1 MFDTFKAIK
10 IIKDTLDAASE
21 LNNSIKYSMVLKSWK
36 KNNYSPKR
44 ERAFNRLR
52 EDTALGTSGDRTLC
66 SNYWTVKGVLL
77 QAF

>member
-1 MFDTFKAIK
+1 M
-10 IIKDTLDAASE
+10 KDILDAASE
-21 LNNSIKYSMVLKSWK
+21 LNKSSKYPMVLKSWK
-36 KNNYSPKR
+36 KNNLSPKR
-44 ERAFNRLR
+44 ERDFNRLR

>member
-1 MFDTFKAIK
+1 M
-10 IIKDTLDAASE
+10 E
-21 LNNSIKYSMVLKSWK
+21 K
-36 KNNYSPKR
+36 KNLSPKK
-44 ERAFNRLR
+44 ERDFNRLR